1 VSVYYMNEGA
11 FELPDAAVTDR
22 TTHVIEARS
31 SSHPPDHDLTLV
43 VVRAPLPAG
52 KSLRQIVQ
60 GRVLDEMARLS
71 GYSVLAERE
80 VPWAG
85 VPALELTS
93 RWRHE
98 GRAIYQQQA
107 HLALGG
113 VWIYFA
119 LSTPFEGRTAADTW
133 FEQIRESLRLRSDD

>member
-22 TTHVIEARS
+22 TTHVIEAREG
-31 SSHPPDHDLTLV
+31 DHDLTLV

-52 KSLRQIVQ
+52 KSLRQIAQ

-80 VPWAG
+80 VAWAG

-133 FEQIRESLRLRSDD
+133 FEQIRDSLRLRSND